1 MYTIPKEILNT
12 LVSLSSL
19 LSTKTILAAVS
30 IIVFALIIDA
40 YIPRISIL
48 VENSTNQNLELFAA
62 ISCSFILGQYFIL
75 GFAKQIVAGIVVKER
90 SFDLIKTGSAAVQ
103 YVLVAL
109 LLVIILEMTLV
120 SFYSTS
126 LVMFASAISYSMAI
140 IIMILLAKKLISWFR
155 ARRNY
160 VLLWYGLSSIAL
172 CINAALLLSFVTI
185 LSLNLPAEKAP
196 QVGFV
201 SRPNF
206 AAGSLNSN
214 LNIAYS
220 ISSIASFMMTWVA
233 TSILLSH
240 YSRRFGRVLF
250 WVILSLPL
258 LYFFGQFIALFL
270 NPFSLP
276 MLDPVSSASF
286 LILFFLV
293 SKPVAGILF
302 GIAFWDT
309 ARKLHSKQIRNYL
322 ILAGAGL
329 MLFFI
334 SIQAA
339 TIDIFPYPPFGLPTA
354 LFAGLSSYLIIVG
367 IYSSAMSLSQDI
379 RLRQEIRTLA
389 LQETK
394 LIESIAA
401 AQLEQ
406 QTLNKVMTILKSNMS
421 KMYQETGV
429 QSSLSEEDI
438 KRYLEIVL
446 KEVKRK
452 NTEKG
457 DNADDQSS

>member
-1 MYTIPKEILNT
+1 MPKEILNT
-12 LVSLSSL
+12 LTSLSSL
-19 LSTKTILAAVS
+19 LGTKTILAAVS
-30 IIVFALIIDA
+30 IIAFVLIIDA

-48 VENSTNQNLELFAA
+48 ISNSTNQSLGLFVV
-62 ISCSFILGQYFIL
+62 ISCSFIVGQFFIL
-75 GFAKQIVAGIVVKER
+75 GFAKQTVSGIVVKER
-90 SFDLIKTGSAAVQ
+90 NFNLIKTGSAAVQ
-103 YVLVAL
+103 YVLVTL
-109 LLVIILEMTLV
+109 LLVIILEMSLF
-120 SFYSTS
+120 SFYSIS
-126 LVMFASAISYSMAI
+126 LVIFASAISYSMAI
-140 IIMILLAKKLISWFR
+140 IIMILLGKKLISWFR

-185 LSLNLPAEKAP
+185 LSFNLPAEQAP
-196 QVGFV
+196 QVGFI

-206 AAGSLNSN
+206 APGLLISN

-220 ISSIASFMMTWVA
+220 ISSITSFAMTWVA
-233 TSILLSH
+233 TSIFLSH

-270 NPFSLP
+270 NPFSLL
-276 MLDPVSSASF
+276 MLDPVSYASF
-286 LILFFLV
+286 LILFFLL

-339 TIDIFPYPPFGLPTA
+339 TIDVISYPPFGLPTA
-354 LFAGLSSYLIIVG
+354 LFTGLSSYLIIVG
-367 IYSSAMSLSQDI
+367 LYSSAISLSQDI
-379 RLRQEIRTLA
+379 TLRREIKRLA
-389 LQETK
+389 LKETT

-401 AQLEQ
+401 AQLDQ
-406 QTLNKVMTILKSNMS
+406 QILNKVMTLLKDDASAIY
-421 KMYQETGV
+421 KETGV
-429 QSSLSEEDI
+429 QSSLREEDM
-438 KRYLEIVL
+438 KQYLDEVL
-446 KEVKRK
+446 KEMKRK

-457 DNADDQSS
+457 DNADGQST